1 LKRQIAYNL
10 IEVSSLKSRVA
21 TRDMRARGY
30 LAHPALEDIMNIVL
44 FWNGVLLE
52 CSRRDFTRGYA
63 NSQQP
68 GPIRTSRAMAI
79 VHLAIHDAIAFKNG
93 VPGAAYLNKKGIAH
107 TVSAPPAGAVDDIV
121 AGAAVTTLKAMYPR
135 YGDFIDD
142 SYDGANNARFNYGEE
157 IANAL
162 LAARVND
169 GSDLMLTAPQV
180 VSPVYGQHRA
190 DPYAPGQARLGP
202 AWGNV
207 ARFTGNAHKPLAPY
221 PGQGL
226 PNLLADADYKA
237 DYDEVVAYGAEDRRS
252 RTAEQERI
260 GVYWAYDGVMNLGV
274 PPRLYN
280 QIARKIVAGKNLS
293 VARTAELFAQ
303 VNVAMADAGIDAWYY
318 KYLYD
323 LWRPVVGIRAEA
335 APDGDPFWA
344 PMGAPQ
350 TNVLG
355 RSTFTPPFPAYP
367 SGHATFGAAL
377 FQSLRLALNSSA
389 GPITTA
395 DVVAEETAPAG
406 LVASESFTF
415 VSDELD
421 GIAVDS
427 DGSVRY
433 RTPISFDNYVRPIWE
448 NSVSRIFLGVH
459 WRFDGLPRDPADNVG
474 GVPLGLA
481 IGEEVHAF
489 FNNGTSLGGSV

>member
-1 LKRQIAYNL
+1 
-10 IEVSSLKSRVA
+10 
-21 TRDMRARGY
+21 
-30 LAHPALEDIMNIVL
+30 MNIIL
-44 FWNGVLLE
+44 FWNNVLLE
-52 CSRRDFTRGYA
+52 CSRRDFTRGYP

-79 VHLAIHDAIAFKNG
+79 VHLAMHDAVAFKNG
-93 VPGAAYLNKKGIAH
+93 LPAAAYLNKKGIPH
-107 TVSAPPAGAVDDIV
+107 TVSAPPSGSVDEIV

-135 YGDFIDD
+135 YAAFIDD
-142 SYDGANNARFNYGEE
+142 NYDGGNNARFNYGEE

-169 GSDLMLTAPQV
+169 GSDVMVAPPQAA
-180 VSPVYGQHRA
+180 SPVYGQHRA
-190 DPYAPGQARLGP
+190 DPFAPGQPRLGL

-207 ARFTGNAHKPLAPY
+207 TRFSGATHKPLAPY
-221 PGQGL
+221 PGHGT
-226 PNLLADADYKA
+226 PDLLADAAFKT

-252 RTAEQERI
+252 RSADQERI

-280 QIARKIVAGKNLS
+280 QIARKVVEGRSLS

-303 VNVAMADAGIDAWYY
+303 LNVAMADAGIDAWHY
-318 KYLYD
+318 KYIYD
-323 LWRPVVGIRAEA
+323 LWRPVVGIRAEKS
-335 APDGDPFWA
+335 PHGDPFWS
-344 PMGAPQ
+344 PLGAPQ
-350 TNVLG
+350 TNVVG

-377 FQSLRLALNSSA
+377 FQSLRLALDTGA
-389 GPITTA
+389 GPMTL
-395 DVVAEETAPAG
+395 AEVLAEDGAGNPANANET
-406 LVASESFTF
+406 FTF

-421 GIAVDS
+421 GIATDS
-427 DGSVRY
+427 NGSVRQRVSVTY
-433 RTPISFDNYVRPIWE
+433 TNFARPVWE
-448 NSVSRIFLGVH
+448 NSVSRIYLGVH
-459 WRFDGLPRDPADNVG
+459 WRFDGIPRNAAENIG

>member
-1 LKRQIAYNL
+1 
-10 IEVSSLKSRVA
+10 
-21 TRDMRARGY
+21 
-30 LAHPALEDIMNIVL
+30 MNIVL
-44 FWNGVLLE
+44 FWNNVLLE
-52 CSRRDFTRGYA
+52 CSRRDFTRGYP

-79 VHLAIHDAIAFKNG
+79 VHLAIHDAVAFKNG
-93 VPGAAYLNKKGIAH
+93 IPAAAYLNKKAIAH
-107 TVSAPPAGAVDDIV
+107 TVAAPPSGTVDDIV

-135 YGDFIDD
+135 YAAYIDD
-142 SYDGANNARFNYGEE
+142 NYDGGNNIRFNYGEE

-169 GSDLMLTAPQV
+169 GSDVSLAPPQV
-180 VSPVYGQHRA
+180 ASPVYSQHRA
-190 DPYAPGQARLGP
+190 DPFAPGQPRLGL

-207 ARFTGNAHKPLAPY
+207 ARFSGAAHKPLAPY
-221 PGQGL
+221 PGHGT
-226 PNLLADADYKA
+226 PDLLVHPGYKA
-237 DYDEVVAYGAEDRRS
+237 DYDEVEVYGAEDRRS

-280 QIARKIVAGKNLS
+280 QIARKVVEGKSLS

-303 VNVAMADAGIDAWYY
+303 INVAMADAGIDAWHY

-323 LWRPVVGIRAEA
+323 LWRPVVGIRAEK
-335 APDGDPFWA
+335 APHGDPFWS
-344 PMGAPQ
+344 PLGAPQ
-350 TNVLG
+350 TNVVG

-377 FQSLRLALNSSA
+377 FQSLRLALDTAA
-389 GPITTA
+389 GPMTLA
-395 DVVAEETAPAG
+395 EVLAEETVGNPAN
-406 LVASESFTF
+406 AAETFTF

-421 GIAVDS
+421 GIATDS
-427 DGSVRY
+427 NGSVRQRVPFTY
-433 RTPISFDNYVRPIWE
+433 TNYARPVWE
-448 NSVSRIFLGVH
+448 NSVSRIYLGVH
-459 WRFDGLPRDPADNVG
+459 WRFDGIPRNAADNIG
-474 GVPLGLA
+474 GVPLGLT

>member
-1 LKRQIAYNL
+1 
-10 IEVSSLKSRVA
+10 V
-21 TRDMRARGY
+21 RGNC
-30 LAHPALEDIMNIVL
+30 ANPVLEFVMNIVL
-44 FWNGVLLE
+44 FWNTVLLE

-93 VPGAAYLNKKGIAH
+93 VPAAAYLNKKAIAH
-107 TVSAPPAGAVDDIV
+107 TVAAAPGGSVDDIV

-135 YGDFIDD
+135 YGAFIDD
-142 SYDGANNARFNYGEE
+142 SYDGTNNVRFNYGEE

-162 LAARVND
+162 LASRVND
-169 GSDLMLTAPQV
+169 GSDVTLAPPQV
-180 VSPVYGQHRA
+180 MSPVYGQHRA
-190 DPYAPGQARLGP
+190 DPFDPRQPRLGL

-207 ARFTGNAHKPLAPY
+207 KRFTGNAHKPLAPF
-221 PGQGL
+221 PGHGT
-226 PNLLADADYKA
+226 PDYLAAPGYKA
-237 DYDEVVAYGAEDRRS
+237 DYDEVVEYGATDRRS

-280 QIARKIVAGKNLS
+280 QVARKIVADKSLS

-303 VNVAMADAGIDAWYY
+303 INVAMADAGIDAWHY

-323 LWRPVVGIRAEA
+323 LWRPVVGVRAEA

-344 PMGAPQ
+344 PLGAPQ
-350 TNVLG
+350 TNVTG

-377 FQSLRLALNSSA
+377 FQSLRLALDTSA
-389 GPITTA
+389 APMTTA
-395 DVVAEETAPAG
+395 EVMAEEIAVGPAN
-406 LVASESFTF
+406 ADESFTF

-421 GIAVDS
+421 GVAFDS
-427 DGSVRY
+427 NGSVRQSV
-433 RTPISFDNYVRPIWE
+433 PITYPNYARPVWE
-448 NSVSRIFLGVH
+448 NSVSRIYLGVH
-459 WRFDGLPRDPADNVG
+459 WRFDGLPRNAADNIG

-481 IGEEVHAF
+481 IGEEVHNF